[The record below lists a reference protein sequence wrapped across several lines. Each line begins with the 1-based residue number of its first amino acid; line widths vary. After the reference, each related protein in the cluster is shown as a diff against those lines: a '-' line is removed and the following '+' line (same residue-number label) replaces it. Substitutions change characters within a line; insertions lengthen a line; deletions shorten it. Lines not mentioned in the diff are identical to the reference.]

1 MSEQYPRDL
10 RGYGANP
17 PHPQWPGNA
26 RIAVSFVLNVEEGG
40 ERNILDGDAASEDY
54 LVELTTVRPL
64 PNQRNSF
71 AEDIFEYGSRAGFWR
86 VLRLFKERNIH
97 FTSWA
102 VGIALG
108 RNPEAAIAMV
118 EAGHEVASHGWR
130 WIDYSIIPEEIERED
145 IRKTVDIIQRFTGER
160 PRGWY
165 TGRYSSNTLRLLIE
179 AGGFDYYSDVYSD
192 DLPFWRRM
200 YGQDLLF
207 IPYALDTNDFK
218 FSLTPG
224 WMSGDDFYLYLK
236 AAFDFLYREG
246 ATAPKMMSVG
256 LHSRFTGHPGRA
268 DALARFM
275 DYVLGHDDVWIP
287 RRFEIAQ
294 HWRTHFPVPD
304 TSDENSNE

>member
-64 PNQRNSF
+64 PNQRNLF

-86 VLRLFKERNIH
+86 ILRLFNERNIH

-102 VGIALG
+102 VGLALE
-108 RNPEAAIAMV
+108 RNPEAAIAMA
-118 EAGHEVASHGWR
+118 EAGHEVASHAWR
-130 WIDYSIIPEEIERED
+130 WIDYSIIPEEVERED
-145 IRKTVDIIQRFTGER
+145 IRKTVDTIQRLTGKR
-160 PRGWY
+160 PQGWY

-192 DLPFWRRM
+192 DLPFWRRL

-207 IPYALDTNDFK
+207 VPYALDTNDFK
-218 FSLTPG
+218 FSLSPG
-224 WMSGDDFYLYLK
+224 WMSGEDFYLYLK
-236 AAFDFLYREG
+236 AAFDMLYREG
-246 ATAPKMMSVG
+246 ETSPKMMSIG
-256 LHSRFTGHPGRA
+256 LHSRFSGRPGRA

-275 DYVLGHDDVWIP
+275 DYVLSHDNVWIP
-287 RRFEIAQ
+287 RRSEIAQ
-294 HWRTHFPVPD
+294 HWKQHFPASN
-304 TSDENSNE
+304 TSDESSNP